1 MKSLRITRRISEL
14 SPEEARALA
23 SALYGRKPWPEKP
36 DAVALAELLGLKHYV
51 VDKITGSNQHIAL
64 RARPGPFG
72 YRTEVLLYGRKP
84 WPEKPDAVALAELL
98 GLKHYV
104 VDNLRIALLIK
115 EASYAGVKPSE
126 LAAATA

>member
-1 MKSLRITRRISEL
+1 MKPIRITRRISEL
-14 SPEEARALA
+14 PTEEAQALA
-23 SALYGRKPWPEKP
+23 NALYGLRRLVLEQARRGTWNEWHPLP
-36 DAVALAELLGLKHYV
+36 
-51 VDKITGSNQHIAL
+51 ITGSNQHIEL

-98 GLKHYV
+98 GLEHYV

>member
-1 MKSLRITRRISEL
+1 MKPVRLTRRIAEL

-23 SALYGRKPWPEKP
+23 DALYGLRR
-36 DAVALAELLGLKHYV
+36 V
-51 VDKITGSNQHIAL
+51 VLERARRGEWDRWHPLPITGSNQRIEL

-72 YRTEVLLYGRKP
+72 YRTEALLYGRKP
-84 WPEKPDAVALAELL
+84 WPEEPDAVALAELL
-98 GLKHYV
+98 GLEHYV
-104 VDNLRIALLIK
+104 VDKLPIALLIR